1 VNDDRNSTRQTI
13 VDELLGRGWLQRVSW
28 LETIDSTNSQA
39 RRLIELGGLALP
51 ALFVADRQTAGRGRS
66 DHVWWSPE
74 GCLMLTLVLPSELLP
89 DNPNDWSQLA
99 LVCGV
104 AVADAVEALAQ
115 TSSAQSCSVQAS
127 PQQSPSLCQLK
138 WPNDLYVRGRKMA
151 GILIESARLEGKSPG
166 WLVGIGLNVNIDW
179 GVAPPELAPRATCL
193 TRETQRT
200 QLPEVVLL
208 ELLEQLQRWLVG
220 WRTSQL
226 HWLDGW
232 RDRCL
237 LTGKV
242 VQVRVGHARVGS
254 DSSTTSVGRCAG
266 LDHQGRLLVQSE
278 HGMQALSVGEVI
290 HWQ

>member
-1 VNDDRNSTRQTI
+1 MNDDRNSTRQTI
-13 VDELLGRGWLQRVSW
+13 IDELLGCGWLQHVGW
-28 LETIDSTNSQA
+28 FETIDSTNSEA

-66 DHVWWSPE
+66 DHVWWSPD
-74 GCLMLTLVLPSELLP
+74 GCLMLTLVLPGELLP
-89 DNPNDWSQLA
+89 SDPADWSQLA

-115 TSSAQSCSVQAS
+115 ASAAQSSAAQAA
-127 PQQSPSLCQLK
+127 SLCQLK

-151 GILIESARLEGKSPG
+151 GILIESVRLEGNLPG

-179 GVAPPELAPRATCL
+179 DSAPPELAPRATCL

-208 ELLEQLQRWLVG
+208 ELIEQLQRWLDG
-220 WRTSQL
+220 WRTGHL

-242 VQVRVGHARVGS
+242 VQVRVGHARVES
-254 DSSTTSVGRCAG
+254 ESSTTSLGRCAG
-266 LDHQGRLLVQSE
+266 LDQQGRLLVQSE
-278 HGMQALSVGEVI
+278 QGMQALSVGEVI